1 MAGARR
7 SGVGELSLL
16 GYRRV
21 NVGDIHWVEFP
32 SGAGRAQAGRRPA
45 IIAQAD
51 PASASLPT
59 VLVVPLTTQ
68 LDALR
73 FVGTFLVEPHAD
85 NGLRRP
91 SVGLVFQLTAVDRRI
106 LGTRLGRIE
115 ERGVEQMWAA
125 FDFIAGRRKSS

>member
-7 SGVGELSLL
+7 SVVGALSLL

-21 NVGDIHWVEFP
+21 NVGDVHWVGFP
-32 SGAGRAQAGRRPA
+32 GGAGRAQAGRRPA
-45 IIAQAD
+45 IVAQAN
-51 PASASLPT
+51 SATADLPT

-73 FVGTFLVEPHAD
+73 FVGTFLVEPHTE

-91 SVGLVFQLTAVDRRI
+91 SVALVFQLTAVDRRI
-106 LGTRLGRIE
+106 LGAGLGRID
-115 ERGVEQMWAA
+115 ERGLEQMWAT
-125 FDFIAGRRKSS
+125 FDFIAGRRKTP